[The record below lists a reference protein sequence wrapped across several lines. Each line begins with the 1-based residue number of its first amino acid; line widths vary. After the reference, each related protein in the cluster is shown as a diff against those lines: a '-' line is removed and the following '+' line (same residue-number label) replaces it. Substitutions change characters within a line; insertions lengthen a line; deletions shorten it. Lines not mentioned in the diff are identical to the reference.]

1 MLPQTKIILI
11 FLVCLFLFFPGLEV
25 KSAVKVAYDFNE
37 GAGEVLHDRS
47 GNENHAKISGAKW
60 VLGKLGFAL
69 QFDGENDHVDA
80 PYNES
85 FDISSPL
92 FRSFTVE
99 CWINVTKLPAEEAI
113 IVGKGTWQKFDAKK
127 GTGRDTGDWE
137 VSITNLGIIY
147 FNILTDGGSGRV
159 ESKKK
164 IEPDNWYH
172 IAAMRTK
179 PFELALYIDAEKEAT
194 VDLASNITE
203 DWKNDLH
210 LGWLGEGE
218 NDKYFCGIID
228 EFRWSDQALKP
239 EELWFH
245 KTHAVDSSGKLTVMW
260 GELKIDR

>member
-1 MLPQTKIILI
+1 MIPQTKIILI
-11 FLVCLFLFFPGLEV
+11 FLVCLFLFLPGIEV

-37 GAGEVLHDRS
+37 GAGEVLHDKS

-69 QFDGENDHVDA
+69 QFDGEDDHADA

-85 FDISSPL
+85 FDIRSPL

-99 CWINVTKLPAEEAI
+99 CWINVTKLPGKEAI
-113 IVGKGTWQKFDAKK
+113 IFGKGTWEKVNPQK

-137 VSITNLGIIY
+137 VGITNQGIIF
-147 FNILTDGGSGRV
+147 FNILTDGSSGRV

-164 IEPDNWYH
+164 IEPGNWYH
-172 IAAMRTK
+172 IAAMRTN
-179 PFELALYIDAEKEAT
+179 PFELALYIDTEKDAT
-194 VDLASNITE
+194 TELNSNITE

-210 LGWLGEGE
+210 LAWLGEGE
-218 NDKYFCGIID
+218 ADKFFCGIID

-239 EELWFH
+239 EELWFY
-245 KTHAVDSSGKLTVMW
+245 KTYAVAPSGKLTVMW
-260 GELKIDR
+260 GELKIR